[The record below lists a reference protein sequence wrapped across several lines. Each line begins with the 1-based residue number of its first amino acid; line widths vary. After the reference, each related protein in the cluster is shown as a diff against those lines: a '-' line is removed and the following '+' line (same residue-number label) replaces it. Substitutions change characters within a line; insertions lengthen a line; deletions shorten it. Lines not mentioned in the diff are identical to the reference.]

1 MRNVTE
7 KRTGRSAL
15 RGPSRR
21 YMRLIVVGIMTKDFL
36 WCLRFPRSVGR
47 QMSLVPLHE
56 SICCELARIAL
67 LLHFSGGDSHGK

>member
-7 KRTGRSAL
+7 KRTRGSAP

-21 YMRLIVVGIMTKDFL
+21 CMRLMVVGITTKDFL
-36 WCLRFPRSVGR
+36 WCLRFPPSVGR